1 MWVLKIETEEK
12 ATSKAPIQKKT
23 TLLWTDTDMNRE
35 DMDEALSIL
44 EDIGREIKRQGKT
57 PEFIFKIRPSD
68 RYISFTEVR

>member
-1 MWVLKIETEEK
+1 
-12 ATSKAPIQKKT
+12 
-23 TLLWTDTDMNRE
+23 MNRE